1 MVQLHLLVVQSQ
13 REAYGAPKMESP
25 ANPDNSKQGKS
36 QTDTVV
42 SLYKLRNRQA
52 CFNFQNMLSFE
63 KTIYQYYIVCYI
75 LRYMHKANLFTILKC
90 LRHKTYPIHIFV
102 LKGISSVIIFV
113 LFDYTIIFY
122 SWRIL
127 KMSMVNQNEAGI
139 HQNNQRH
146 LDLMNQTVCSSKSS
160 NSEIFT

>member
-1 MVQLHLLVVQSQ
+1 MVQLHLLVVQGQ

-42 SLYKLRNRQA
+42 SLYKLRNWQV

-75 LRYMHKANLFTILKC
+75 LRYMHKAVLFTILKC
-90 LRHKTYPIHIFV
+90 LRHKTYLIHIFV

-146 LDLMNQTVCSSKSS
+146 LDLLNQTVCSSKGS

>member
-42 SLYKLRNRQA
+42 SLSKLRYRQA
-52 CFNFQNMLSFE
+52 CFNFQNMLSFK
-63 KTIYQYYIVCYI
+63 KTIYQYYLVCYI
-75 LRYMHKANLFTILKC
+75 LRYMHKAVLFTILKC

-102 LKGISSVIIFV
+102 LKRISSVIIFV

-139 HQNNQRH
+139 HQNNQ
-146 LDLMNQTVCSSKSS
+146 
-160 NSEIFT
+160 